1 MRICGTR
8 KWPVIDPAEITVK
21 SIIHFFFF
29 FPSSS
34 DRSHKKTANQV
45 GWRQLHYKNKNCNN
59 ITAKKLRFWR
69 RKAGL
74 KGSRTHKGENAK
86 WSLSKL
92 AAKLLSLVLKVR
104 SEEMRLVPS
113 FLFQLIN
120 LHVWCAINMLLRPLV
135 LTITILHFWSN
146 FFYKRFLFQSS
157 VVFIRGLS
165 KNTTEDGL
173 RNYLE
178 NTRRSGG
185 GPVEELKITGNSARV
200 KFESSGGNYTI
211 CVRRAWNHVCSERK
225 PTDMRANFQKLEEKR
240 N

>member
-1 MRICGTR
+1 M
-8 KWPVIDPAEITVK
+8 
-21 SIIHFFFF
+21 
-29 FPSSS
+29 
-34 DRSHKKTANQV
+34 
-45 GWRQLHYKNKNCNN
+45 
-59 ITAKKLRFWR
+59 
-69 RKAGL
+69 
-74 KGSRTHKGENAK
+74 
-86 WSLSKL
+86 
-92 AAKLLSLVLKVR
+92 SLVLKVR
-104 SEEMRLVPS
+104 TEETRLVPS

-120 LHVWCAINMLLRPLV
+120 WHVWCAINMLLRPLV

-185 GPVEELKITGNSARV
+185 GPVKELEMTGNSARV
-200 KFESSGGNYTI
+200 KFESSEGNYTI
-211 CVRRAWNHVCSERK
+211 CCVRRAWNHVCSERK
-225 PTDMRANFQKLEEKR
+225 PTDMDASFPEENR